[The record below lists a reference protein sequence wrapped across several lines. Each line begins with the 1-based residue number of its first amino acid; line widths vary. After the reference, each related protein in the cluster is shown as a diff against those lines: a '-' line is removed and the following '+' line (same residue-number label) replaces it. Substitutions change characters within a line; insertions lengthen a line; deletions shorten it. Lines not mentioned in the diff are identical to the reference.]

1 MVIVALL
8 LLALLAVALWLL
20 LAPFSLR
27 LDTYRDEYY
36 LKWHSIG
43 SARLLLLEGELAI
56 GLRLGPWRKQFYPLR
71 PGAKPKAEEEKPA
84 LPHPAKAKKPRRP
97 FPWRKMRRVL
107 RTFRV
112 REFQLEIDTDDFA
125 RNAWL
130 FPLVHSI
137 GPLRRS
143 VHVNFLGRNEG
154 VLVVQNR
161 LWDMGW
167 AWVVGSG

>member
-1 MVIVALL
+1 MIIALL
-8 LLALLAVALWLL
+8 LLALLAFALWLL

-43 SARLLLLEGELAI
+43 SARLLLLDGELAI
-56 GLRLGPWRKQFYPLR
+56 GLRLGPWRKKLYPLR
-71 PGAKPKAEEEKPA
+71 PGAKPEKTAAEEQPA
-84 LPHPAKAKKPRRP
+84 TPQPGPAKKPRRP
-97 FPWRKMRRVL
+97 FPWRKMLRVL

-137 GPLRRS
+137 GALRRR
-143 VHVNFLGRNEG
+143 VHINFLGRNEG
-154 VLVVQNR
+154 VLVVKNR

-167 AWVVGSG
+167 AWVRG